1 MLEDDTG
8 SGARN
13 LLQKAVDEL
22 QPVLGLDESA
32 SEAAAMLQEAGI
44 NIDEALSSLE
54 RAGNRE
60 RGDAR
65 RLAQV
70 SRRLGTLFDLGR
82 KYRVERDELPALA
95 GELENQQAVLA
106 NMGEHRRSL
115 ESRLEEELDSWR
127 QAGGELGDVR
137 RKPARALSACTWVRS
152 AELGRDTARLEFAVH
167 RMDHA
172 TAAAHGMD

>member
-1 MLEDDTG
+1 MEKEHEHLARSAELQKAISNAVGMLEDDTG

-44 NIDEALSSLE
+44 NIEEALSSLE

-65 RLAQV
+65 RLR
-70 SRRLGTLFDLGR
+70 SE
-82 KYRVERDELPALA
+82 ERSV
-95 GELENQQAVLA
+95 GK
-106 NMGEHRRSL
+106 
-115 ESRLEEELDSWR
+115 R
-127 QAGGELGDVR
+127 QR
-137 RKPARALSACTWVRS
+137 
-152 AELGRDTARLEFAVH
+152 
-167 RMDHA
+167 
-172 TAAAHGMD
+172 